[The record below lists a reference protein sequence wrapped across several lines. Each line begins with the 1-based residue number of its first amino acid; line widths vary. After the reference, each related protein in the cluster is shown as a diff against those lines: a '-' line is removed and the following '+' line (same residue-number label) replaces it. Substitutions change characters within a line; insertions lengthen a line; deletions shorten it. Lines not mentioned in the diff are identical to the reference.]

1 MRALVALVA
10 LVALLL
16 LVACETRGP
25 TLSVAQAAELSQ
37 ARADVDASRSP
48 VVTPEESLALT
59 RAAAAHLMA
68 ATANLDLPAPT
79 TPVVILTAPD
89 PVARA
94 AAITAEASAA
104 DQAERDPPA
113 GVLGLVA
120 GLTAAAVSILGVLRF
135 LPGVYGPLAGT
146 LAALLAPPQVK
157 AARERE
163 RAAVPVA
170 ERAVA
175 YGAALAQVAHAAGLG
190 DRVRAVN
197 AEHAAIQDA
206 LGLRDQIRA
215 LLAEVPPPS
224 PPTGVPLSR

>member
-10 LVALLL
+10 VLFFVGCAD
-16 LVACETRGP
+16 RGP
-25 TLSVAQAAELSQ
+25 TLSVAQANELAQ
-37 ARADVDASRSP
+37 ARADVEASRSP
-48 VVTPEESLALT
+48 VVTPEESILLT

-68 ATANLDLPAPT
+68 ATTNLELPTPT
-79 TPVVILTAPD
+79 TPVAILTAPD

-94 AAITAEASAA
+94 AAVNAEASAA

-113 GVLGLVA
+113 GVLGIVA

-146 LAALLAPPQVK
+146 LQALLAPPQVK
-157 AARERE
+157 AARARE
-163 RAAVPVA
+163 RDALPVA

-175 YGAALAQVAHAAGLG
+175 YGAALARVANAAGLG

-197 AEHAAIQDA
+197 CEHAAVQDA
-206 LGLRDQIRA
+206 LGLRDQIDA
-215 LLAEVPPPS
+215 LLAPFKKQPPP
-224 PPTGVPLSR
+224 PTIGATSTG